1 MIDKNN
7 VINAVSP
14 LKKRA
19 KSYKGGTKTKKAA
32 TGTAKRR
39 GGFDKSTSTT
49 NKAGYNV
56 NTKFKAIR
64 GESAGGKPKA
74 PSVPSPTKPYSYGPD
89 GKLGSVTNNYNNIDN
104 SVTDDHST
112 INTATIDGSG
122 DSGHWEN
129 KTTTELKELE
139 SYDDFWASRIK
150 SKKHSKGMQTY
161 IDRNTDEN
169 GVVDYDKAKSDWE
182 IVSRKNEGKR
192 NSSRKKTT
200 KTTKVWVPNA
210 SGTGG
215 KYVIKQSGSTHNQ
228 KQK

>member
-14 LKKRA
+14 LKKRT

-56 NTKFKAIR
+56 NTKFKPIR

-112 INTATIDGSG
+112 INTATVDGTG
-122 DSGHWEN
+122 TPDTWEE
-129 KTTTELKELE
+129 TTKVKELE
-139 SYDDFWASRIK
+139 SYDDFWETRIK
-150 SKKHSKGMQTY
+150 SGKHSTGMQTY
-161 IDRNTDEN
+161 IDKHGGDLDAARKE
-169 GVVDYDKAKSDWE
+169 WE

-192 NSSRKKTT
+192 NKNRKTT
-200 KTTKVWVPNA
+200 TTRKLIK
-210 SGTGG
+210 GTAQGS
-215 KYVIKQSGSTHNQ
+215 VTINQSGSTHNSNN

>member
-32 TGTAKRR
+32 TGTAKRAA
-39 GGFDKSTSTT
+39 GFARSTATA
-49 NKAGYNV
+49 NKAGYNAQ
-56 NTKFKAIR
+56 TKFKAIR

-74 PSVPSPTKPYSYGPD
+74 SSVPSPTKPYSYGPD

-112 INTATIDGSG
+112 INTATVDGTG
-122 DSGHWEN
+122 TPDTWEE
-129 KTTTELKELE
+129 TTKVKELE
-139 SYDDFWASRIK
+139 SYDDFWETRIK
-150 SKKHSKGMQTY
+150 SGKHSKGMKQY
-161 IDRNTDEN
+161 IKKHGGDLDAARKE
-169 GVVDYDKAKSDWE
+169 WE

-192 NSSRKKTT
+192 NKNRKTT
-200 KTTKVWVPNA
+200 TTRTKTSNG
-210 SGTGG
+210 SGNNN
-215 KYVIKQSGSTHNQ
+215 YILSGSKSDNKIT
-228 KQK
+228 

>member
-64 GESAGGKPKA
+64 GESAGGKPA
-74 PSVPSPTKPYSYGPD
+74 ASVPSPTKPYKYGPD
-89 GKLGSVTNNYNNIDN
+89 GKLGNVTNNYNNIDN
-104 SVTDDHST
+104 SVDDHST
-112 INTATIDGSG
+112 INTATVGESG
-122 DSGHWEN
+122 TPDTWEE
-129 KTTTELKELE
+129 TTEVKELE
-139 SYDDFWASRIK
+139 SYDDFWETRIK
-150 SKKHSKGMQTY
+150 SKKYSKGMQKY
-161 IDRNTDEN
+161 IDKHGGDLNAARKE
-169 GVVDYDKAKSDWE
+169 WE
-182 IVSRKNEGKR
+182 IVSRANEGKR
-192 NSSRKKTT
+192 NKNRKTT
-200 KTTKVWVPNA
+200 TTRKLIKGTPQSGVTINQRGSTDN
-210 SGTGG
+210 SGT
-215 KYVIKQSGSTHNQ
+215 
-228 KQK
+228 

>member
-14 LKKRA
+14 LKKRT

-74 PSVPSPTKPYSYGPD
+74 SVPSPTKPYKYGPD
-89 GKLGSVTNNYNNIDN
+89 GKLGNVTNNYNNIDN
-104 SVTDDHST
+104 SVDDHST
-112 INTATIDGSG
+112 VNTATVDGSG
-122 DSGHWEN
+122 TPDTWEE
-129 KTTTELKELE
+129 TTEVKELE
-139 SYDDFWASRIK
+139 SYDDFWETRIK
-150 SKKHSKGMQTY
+150 SKKHSKGMQKY
-161 IDRNTDEN
+161 IDKHGGDLNAARKE
-169 GVVDYDKAKSDWE
+169 WE
-182 IVSRKNEGKR
+182 IVSRANEGKR
-192 NSSRKKTT
+192 NKNRKTT
-200 KTTKVWVPNA
+200 TTRKLIK
-210 SGTGG
+210 GTP
-215 KYVIKQSGSTHNQ
+215 QSGVTINQTGSDHN
-228 KQK
+228 

>member
-74 PSVPSPTKPYSYGPD
+74 SVPSPTKPYKYGPD
-89 GKLGSVTNNYNNIDN
+89 GKLGNVTNNYNNIDN

-112 INTATIDGSG
+112 INTATVDGTG
-122 DSGHWEN
+122 TPDTWEE
-129 KTTTELKELE
+129 TTKVKELE
-139 SYDDFWASRIK
+139 SYDDFWETRIK
-150 SKKHSKGMQTY
+150 SGKHSTGMQTY
-161 IDRNTDEN
+161 IDKHGGDLDAARKE
-169 GVVDYDKAKSDWE
+169 WE

-192 NSSRKKTT
+192 NKNRKTT
-200 KTTKVWVPNA
+200 TTRTKTSNG
-210 SGTGG
+210 SGNN
-215 KYVIKQSGSTHNQ
+215 KYILSGSKSDNKIT
-228 KQK
+228 

>member
-14 LKKRA
+14 LKKRT
-19 KSYKGGTKTKKAA
+19 KSYKGGTKIKKAA

-39 GGFDKSTSTT
+39 GGFDESTSTS

-56 NTKFKAIR
+56 QTKFKAIR

-112 INTATIDGSG
+112 INTVNATGTPDT
-122 DSGHWEN
+122 WEE
-129 KTTTELKELE
+129 TTKVKELE
-139 SYDDFWASRIK
+139 SYDDFWTSRKK
-150 SKKHSKGMQTY
+150 SGKYSKGMQTY
-161 IDRNTDEN
+161 IDRNTDED
-169 GVVDYDKAKSDWE
+169 GVIDWDKAKKDWE
-182 IVSRKNEGKR
+182 IVSKANEGKR
-192 NSSRKKTT
+192 NKNRKTT
-200 KTTKVWVPNA
+200 TTRTKTSNG
-210 SGTGG
+210 SGNNT
-215 KYVIKQSGSTHNQ
+215 YILSGSKSDNKIT
-228 KQK
+228 